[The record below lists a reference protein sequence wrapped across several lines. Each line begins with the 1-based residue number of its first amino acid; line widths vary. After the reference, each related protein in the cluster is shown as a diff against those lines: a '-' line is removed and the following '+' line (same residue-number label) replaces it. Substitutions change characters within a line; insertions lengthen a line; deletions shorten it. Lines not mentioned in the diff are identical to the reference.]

1 MGAYYPVGFQSM
13 FSKLLFSA
21 NNRREDLDTLPR
33 SDDELARL
41 FNIAAASRNFHAPI
55 MEDWVAQVIL
65 NTAKSIDLM
74 DACSSATL
82 SKFIDIALEHN
93 YHAALKLVVDKWC
106 NRLIGKSTPSVPA
119 IQAADRHEEAK
130 IDDLKKLRGIAYYV
144 HVQDMLDR
152 QTEHAESGATHLRTD
167 PKLNNGQ
174 VMRLLSGYW
183 SLVSL
188 WERLR
193 LNPIPLPRSSACSV
207 EMHGKCASTW
217 SRRWTSAAGWKRI
230 LGHSSADV
238 LGLLDTLRDQ
248 LLNDD
253 DLKSWL
259 HCDCRTTGL
268 DEIKK
273 LKEKTKEGL
282 AEHFVG
288 CL

>member
-1 MGAYYPVGFQSM
+1 MRSNLYSVII
-13 FSKLLFSA
+13 
-21 NNRREDLDTLPR
+21 RLDQLGTLPR
-33 SDDELARL
+33 SDEELARL
-41 FNIAAASRNFHAPI
+41 FNIATASRNFHAPI
-55 MEDWVAQVIL
+55 MTEWVAELIL
-65 NTAKSIDLM
+65 NAAKSTDLM

-82 SKFIDIALEHN
+82 FQFIDIALEHD

-152 QTEHAESGATHLRTD
+152 QTEHTGSGATHLRTD

-174 VMRLLSGYW
+174 VMRLLGGYW

-193 LNPIPLPRSSACSV
+193 LNPIPLPRASACPADTH
-207 EMHGKCASTW
+207 EKCVSTW
-217 SRRWTSAAGWKRI
+217 SRRWTLASGWKRI

-248 LLNDD
+248 LLNDE
-253 DLKSWL
+253 DLRS
-259 HCDCRTTGL
+259 HCDCRTGGL

-273 LKEKTKEGL
+273 FKEKTKDGL
-282 AEHFVG
+282 ADHFVG